1 MSELCDYAIDLV
13 YKSRKAFT
21 RFITI
26 NDTGQNGAHQAGF
39 YIPKCA
45 WSLLFDT
52 PGVKGS
58 NKDKL
63 VKIRWQKVFETDSR
77 FIYYGGGTRNEY
89 RLTRFGKGFPFFS
102 EDNVGD
108 LLVIAQMEDDYYEAV
123 VLQSDDDLEYFFT
136 TFDLSP
142 QTTNQLINKNLTSTP
157 DEKLQALFND
167 FVSLR
172 DCFPSTLEMGAAARE
187 LYLQAYKMGSAD
199 ILSDPDKL
207 LLRWVDSEYQLFKAF
222 EVKLYGERIK
232 TAFASVDELIEFSNS
247 MLNRR
252 KSRAGK
258 SLEHHL
264 SNVFST
270 AQLKFEEQVVT
281 EENKRPDFI
290 FPGSSEYRNFTFPA
304 ENLVFLGAKTTC
316 KDRWRQIINEAD
328 RIETKHLFT
337 LQQGISKNQL
347 TEMYAN
353 GVCLVVP
360 KDYVGMFDVNFQSR
374 IFSLDKFIHFVA
386 EKQQ

>member
-1 MSELCDYAIDLV
+1 MSELCDYAIDMV
-13 YKSRKAFT
+13 YKSKKAFT

-39 YIPKCA
+39 YIPKLA

-52 PGVKGS
+52 QGVKGS
-58 NKDKL
+58 NKDKM
-63 VKIRWQKVFETDSR
+63 VKIKWQKAFETDSR
-77 FIYYGGGTRNEY
+77 FIYYGSGTRNEY
-89 RLTRFGKGFPFFS
+89 RLTRFGKRFPFFG

-108 LLVIAQMEDDYYEAV
+108 LLVIAQMDDDYYEAV
-123 VLQSDDDLEYFFT
+123 VLQSDDDLECFFT
-136 TFDLSP
+136 AFDLSP
-142 QTTNQLINKNLTSTP
+142 QTTNQLISKNLTSTP
-157 DEKLQALFND
+157 DEKLQELFNA
-167 FVSLR
+167 FVGVR
-172 DCFPSTLEMGAAARE
+172 DNFPSTSDMGAAARE
-187 LYLQAYKMGSAD
+187 FYLQAYRMGQAD
-199 ILSDPDKL
+199 ILSNPDKL

-222 EVKLYGERIK
+222 EVKLYGEQIK
-232 TAFASVDELIEFSNS
+232 SPFTSIDKLIEFSNS

-264 SNVFST
+264 STIFSA
-270 AQLKFEEQVVT
+270 AQLRFEEQVVT

-290 FPGSSEYRNFTFPA
+290 FPGSNEYHNFTFPA

-328 RIETKHLFT
+328 RIGVKHLFT

-347 TEMYAN
+347 IEMYAN

-360 KDYVGMFDVNFQSR
+360 KDYIGLFDASFQSR
-374 IFSLDKFIHFVA
+374 IYSLENFIHFVS
-386 EKQQ
+386 EKQH